1 MVFMSSLRLRRGRV
15 FGRLRRGR
23 EMMSL
28 MVVVE
33 VPVKGIST
41 AKVKLRVFQMML
53 DLLEDS
59 RY

>member
-1 MVFMSSLRLRRGRV
+1 MSSLRLRRGRV

>member
-1 MVFMSSLRLRRGRV
+1 
-15 FGRLRRGR
+15 
-23 EMMSL
+23 MMSL